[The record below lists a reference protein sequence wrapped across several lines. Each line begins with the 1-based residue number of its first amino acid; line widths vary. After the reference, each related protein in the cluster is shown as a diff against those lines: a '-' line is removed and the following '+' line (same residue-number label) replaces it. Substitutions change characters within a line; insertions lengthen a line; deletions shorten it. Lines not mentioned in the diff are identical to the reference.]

1 MSKQKLFANKTRP
14 KKYIWSKF
22 LKVYRK
28 QEYNKIKNERLYIK
42 LNRKQKYPEHKQHI
56 KQERKNP
63 YK

>member
-28 QEYNKIKNERLYIK
+28 Q
-42 LNRKQKYPEHKQHI
+42 KYPEH